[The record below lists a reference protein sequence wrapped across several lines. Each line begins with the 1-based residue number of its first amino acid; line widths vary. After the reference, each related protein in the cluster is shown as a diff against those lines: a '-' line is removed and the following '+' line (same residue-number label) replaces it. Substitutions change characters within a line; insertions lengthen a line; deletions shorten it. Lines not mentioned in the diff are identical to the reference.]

1 MKTRSTMDAE
11 NKTQNT
17 NESLNFCLI
26 SFLFTLFFSFTLVS
40 VGWTQKPEVEDYSGS
55 KQSLGDLPKSN
66 IVKIYNSWLASKSEK
81 AMMFWPDHLTTFG
94 KWSGTGAGYSSFYG
108 YYAGEKTTGYYN
120 AFFGQYAGR
129 NTTSG
134 TRNSFFG
141 YHSGNRNSTGYD
153 NSFFGH
159 NSGNNNLTGY
169 NNSFFGSQSGHRNTT
184 GRDNA
189 FFGYQSG
196 YTNTIGIDNT
206 FIGNEAGQKNTS
218 GNQNTFLGEKAG
230 YYNTTASYN
239 VFLGHRSGHYNTSSS
254 YNTYVGVSAGHDAN
268 GSRNVFLGYQA
279 GFNEA
284 GSNKLYI
291 DNSSTSTPLIY
302 GDFSANQVGINV
314 KPSAGFTMHVGGKFK
329 ANDRI
334 VVDRKGIAGTYNS
347 SQVQG
352 IWSIGDG
359 WKIDESKN
367 DFGTQYGLVY
377 AHTNSGQGISDWNH
391 QIMFVNSG
399 DMNSSISLTHGHAY
413 FKGNVGVGTT
423 APSYKMHVNG
433 DIFSSAG
440 WMRVAGN
447 RGLYFENWG
456 GGFYMTDATW
466 IRTYGSKNF
475 YHNTGIM
482 RTDGTFQVGPGGNR
496 FIVNTSGNVGIGTTS
511 PSKRLHVNGGTMRVE
526 TTNGHIDIGS
536 THSSWGHITTD
547 RPKFYF
553 NRGISV
559 DEGIVS
565 SYDEDLQLQTS
576 GTTRMTLSNT
586 DGNVTINNNL
596 IVEGT
601 LKLDTVG
608 IRNDNSVDDLLTLQ
622 GDGSLGTRSVQSI
635 ESPWMWEEIFN
646 GQDTL
651 LMVCPDSAIIGNVF
665 IDVIDL
671 NGNLRVGENAYI
683 DDDVN
688 YGDDGTPD
696 DWMKFN
702 DHIEFRSSA
711 PKHGIVLYDRS
722 SLLHYTNIMHE
733 AGRTFFSNSK
743 GADDYFMRATG
754 RDVEFGG
761 NVSFGGLSGAGNFTL
776 NSPTNLYF
784 AIDSD
789 NNSEGG
795 ENNAIVFG
803 RNSES
808 GTGANFDELLVINE
822 DGNVGIGNGT
832 NRVTVPAGYRFS
844 VDGKIIVE
852 EIKVELS
859 TAWPDYVFNPSYELM
874 PIQELKSYI
883 RERKHLPNVPSAQ
896 EIKDNGGMELGD
908 MNKKLMEKVEELT
921 LYLIDEHDRINAI
934 QEELEALKA
943 ENQEL
948 RNALAQGR

>member
-1 MKTRSTMDAE
+1 MNAE
-11 NKTQNT
+11 NKTQSINRG
-17 NESLNFCLI
+17 LHFCLI
-26 SFLFTLFFSFTLVS
+26 SFLFTLSFSFTLVP
-40 VGWTQKPEVEDYSGS
+40 VGWTQTSEVEDYSGS

-66 IVKIYNSWLASKSEK
+66 IVKIYNSWRASKSEK

-94 KWSGTGAGYSSFYG
+94 KWSGTKGGYSSFYG
-108 YYAGEKTTGYYN
+108 YYAGENTTGYYN
-120 AFFGQYAGR
+120 SFFGQYTGR
-129 NTTSG
+129 YTTSG
-134 TRNSFFG
+134 IMNSFFG
-141 YHSGNRNSTGYD
+141 YSAGNKNTTGKE
-153 NSFFGH
+153 NSFFGFDCGYH
-159 NSGNNNLTGY
+159 NTSGSNNVFIGSLSGFKNRTGD
-169 NNSFFGSQSGHRNTT
+169 G
-184 GRDNA
+184 
-189 FFGYQSG
+189 
-196 YTNTIGIDNT
+196 NT
-206 FIGNEAGQKNTS
+206 FIGSKSVSTEYVSGDFNTVVGSYGGFNLRNGSNNTYLGTSAGTS
-218 GNQNTFLGEKAG
+218 N
-230 YYNTTASYN
+230 
-239 VFLGHRSGHYNTSSS
+239 RSGS
-254 YNTYVGVSAGHDAN
+254 G
-268 GSRNVFLGYQA
+268 NVFLGYSA
-279 GFNEA
+279 GYNEG

-291 DNSSTSTPLIY
+291 DNSSTSAPLIW
-302 GDFSANQVGINV
+302 G
-314 KPSAGFTMHVGGKFK
+314 
-329 ANDRI
+329 
-334 VVDRKGIAGTYNS
+334 
-347 SQVQG
+347 
-352 IWSIGDG
+352 
-359 WKIDESKN
+359 
-367 DFGTQYGLVY
+367 DFGTNHAKINGRLDVTGTLAPNNLQLSADGFIDDDATVGGHNDDWIRLKGYIELKSNTDSYGVVLRNKDTNDYLALTQVDGSSYLTESSTHGNYFIKGTNRDTYFGNHVY
-377 AHTNSGQGISDWNH
+377 GKSVNNGYSNLYKFGGLFLTWDSDTYGTSPHHSIRSTYGDTYGDNITLNSYNNIRLNLDANNNNGIS
-391 QIMFVNSG
+391 
-399 DMNSSISLTHGHAY
+399 
-413 FKGNVGVGTT
+413 
-423 APSYKMHVNG
+423 
-433 DIFSSAG
+433 
-440 WMRVAGN
+440 
-447 RGLYFENWG
+447 YFEIG
-456 GGFYMTDATW
+456 
-466 IRTYGSKNF
+466 KNTT
-475 YHNTGIM
+475 NTENILL
-482 RTDGTFQVGPGGNR
+482 RLRDSDGHL
-496 FIVNTSGNVGIGTTS
+496 GIGTTD
-511 PSKRLHVNGGTMRVE
+511 PKTKLHVNGGTMRVE
-526 TTNGHIDIGS
+526 TTNGYIDIGS
-536 THSSWGHITTD
+536 THSSWGHIITD

-553 NRGISV
+553 NKGISV

-565 SYDEDLQLQTS
+565 SYNQDLQLQTA

-586 DGNVTINNNL
+586 DGNVTVNNNL
-596 IVEGT
+596 ILGGT
-601 LKLDTVG
+601 LKFLDTQD

-859 TAWPDYVFNPSYELM
+859 TAWPDYVFNPTYELM
-874 PIQELKSYI
+874 PIQALKSYI

-948 RNALAQGR
+948 KNALAQGK

>member
-1 MKTRSTMDAE
+1 MNAE

-17 NESLNFCLI
+17 NESPHFCLI
-26 SFLFTLFFSFTLVS
+26 SFLFTLFFSCTLVS
-40 VGWTQKPEVEDYSGS
+40 LGWTQTPGVEDYSGS

-66 IVKIYNSWLASKSEK
+66 IVKIYNSWRASKSEK

-94 KWSGTGAGYSSFYG
+94 KWSGTQGGYSSFYG
-108 YYAGEKTTGYYN
+108 YYAGQHTTGFYN
-120 AFFGQYAGR
+120 SFFGQYSGR
-129 NTTSG
+129 YTTTG
-134 TRNSFFG
+134 NRNSFFG
-141 YHSGNRNSTGYD
+141 YESGNKNTVGNY

-159 NSGNNNLTGY
+159 RSGYKNTSGGFNSFFGHLSGY
-169 NNSFFGSQSGHRNTT
+169 ENTIGQNNSFFGNYSGYNNTT
-184 GRDNA
+184 GSENS
-189 FFGYQSG
+189 FFGRFSG
-196 YTNTIGIDNT
+196 RFNTTGSRNL
-206 FIGNEAGQKNTS
+206 
-218 GNQNTFLGEKAG
+218 FLGSFAGHSNTTSSNNTYLGHGAG
-230 YYNTTASYN
+230 YNSTGANN
-239 VFLGHRSGHYNTSSS
+239 VFLGSNVGYNET
-254 YNTYVGVSAGHDAN
+254 
-268 GSRNVFLGYQA
+268 
-279 GFNEA
+279 

-291 DNSSTSTPLIY
+291 DNSSTAAPLIW
-302 GDFSANQVGINV
+302 GDFSTNHAKINGRLDVTGTLSTNNLQLSANGFIDDDATAGGNNDDWIKLSNYIEMKSSTDDYGIVLRDRDATSGDYLALTQVNGSSYLTESSTHENYFIKGTNRDTYFGNHIYGKSV
-314 KPSAGFTMHVGGKFK
+314 NNGYSNLYKFGGLFFTWEDS
-329 ANDRI
+329 N
-334 VVDRKGIAGTYNS
+334 TY
-347 SQVQG
+347 
-352 IWSIGDG
+352 
-359 WKIDESKN
+359 
-367 DFGTQYGLVY
+367 GTQHHHSIRSTYGDTYGDNITL
-377 AHTNSGQGISDWNH
+377 NSFNH
-391 QIMFVNSG
+391 IRLNL
-399 DMNSSISLTHGHAY
+399 DAN
-413 FKGNVGVGTT
+413 NNNGT
-423 APSYKMHVNG
+423 S
-433 DIFSSAG
+433 
-440 WMRVAGN
+440 
-447 RGLYFENWG
+447 YFEIG
-456 GGFYMTDATW
+456 
-466 IRTYGSKNF
+466 KNTT
-475 YHNTGIM
+475 HTANILL
-482 RTDGTFQVGPGGNR
+482 RLRDSDGHL
-496 FIVNTSGNVGIGTTS
+496 GIGTAD
-511 PSKRLHVNGGTMRVE
+511 PKKKLHVNGGTMRVE

-803 RNSES
+803 RNSDS

-832 NRVTVPAGYRFS
+832 DQVTVPAGYRFS

-859 TAWPDYVFNPSYELM
+859 TAWPDYVFNPTYKLM
-874 PIQELKSYI
+874 PIQALKSYI

-921 LYLIDEHDRINAI
+921 LYLIDEHDRINSI

-948 RNALAQGR
+948 RNALAQGK